1 MSLRPHQPKTAASNR
16 SAGRAARGRIGGPA
30 DVARRAAEEPNKKA
44 GQTRPRTPHR
54 FRRSL
59 FSGVPVMLGAVL
71 TGAFDHADL

>member
-30 DVARRAAEEPNKKA
+30 DVARRAAEEPKKA
-44 GQTRPRTPHR
+44 GQTGARTLRR